1 LEDSKGRESREELLS
16 KREIVE
22 RLRGRLVELED
33 EIRLVK
39 SLLALLDE
47 EPSKPKAHEKAIDVK
62 LGRKKVAT
70 LFVGPDNS
78 YLRLVPEGEPPLASD
93 VLAYLERLVAEL
105 RNRQKTLNPLEDE
118 ENLISLEIKQG
129 PRGGV
134 REIVVSG
141 IRDTREY
148 VRVRAALEYVG
159 QALAELSG
167 K

>member
-1 LEDSKGRESREELLS
+1 LEGSKGKDGGEDLLS
-16 KREIVE
+16 KKEVVE
-22 RLRGRLVELED
+22 RLRARLVELEE

-62 LGRKKVAT
+62 VGRKKVAT
-70 LFVGPDNS
+70 IFVGPNNS

-93 VLAYLERLVAEL
+93 VLTYLEKLISEL
-105 RNRQKTLNPLEDE
+105 RDKQKTLYPLEDE
-118 ENLISLEIKQG
+118 ENLISLEVKQG

-134 REIVVSG
+134 REIIVTG
-141 IRDTREY
+141 IKDMREY
-148 VRVRAALEYVG
+148 VRVWAALEYVG
-159 QALAELSG
+159 EALAELSG